1 MKKDGCLGS
10 WLYIHMDGRMNKM
23 LDDGWMDRRRKERR
37 EEEREGER
45 ERGKIVG

>member
-23 LDDGWMDRRRKERR
+23 LDDGWMDRRRKEGRNGGR
-37 EEEREGER
+37 KKGR
-45 ERGKIVG
+45 ERGKEER